1 MKHTSLF
8 NTHKSVGAHIVE
20 FAGWEMPLYYSGIVD
35 EHLAVRKNA
44 GVFDVSHMGE
54 IIVSG
59 KDALKLIQMVQT
71 NDLDVPVKKCKYTHI
86 LNDEGKIID
95 DMIVTR
101 LEENKFFCVP
111 NAGMVDRIFDIF
123 NDAEKTFSKKSKKSF
138 GVDATEFQQE
148 FLAFSEKPK
157 AFPEN
162 GKLYFPYNKKGKN
175 VKIENKTMD
184 YVCLAV
190 QGPKSME
197 VLQKLTKYDMKNIK
211 PFWSDH
217 VDFGKTC
224 LVTGTGYTG
233 ERGCEIFTDNDFGK
247 VIWKKILNAGK
258 EYGLKPCGLGCRN
271 TLRLEKGYLLS
282 GQDFHEDRTSLETNV
297 AWVVKYNHDF
307 TGKKALLKQKEEKHD
322 KFVGFITEKGIPRH
336 GCKIK
341 KNNETVGVVTSGS
354 MSPCLKKGIGLG
366 YVKLEYSNIG
376 EDLDICI
383 RDKNVKAEIVK
394 LPFV

>member
-8 NTHKSVGAHIVE
+8 DTHKSVGAHIVE
-20 FAGWEMPLYYSGIVD
+20 FAGWEMPLYYSGIVE

-71 NDLDVPVKKCKYTHI
+71 NDMNISVKKCKYTHI

-123 NDAEKTFSKKSKKSF
+123 NDA
-138 GVDATEFQQE
+138 
-148 FLAFSEKPK
+148 
-157 AFPEN
+157 
-162 GKLYFPYNKKGKN
+162 KKGKN

-190 QGPKSME
+190 QGPISME
-197 VLQKLTKYDMKNIK
+197 VLQRLTKYDMGNIK
-211 PFWSDH
+211 SFWADY

-247 VIWKKILNAGK
+247 ILWKKILDAGV
-258 EYGLKPCGLGCRN
+258 EYGLKACGLGCRD

-341 KNNETVGVVTSGS
+341 KNNETVGVATSGT
-354 MSPCLKKGIGLG
+354 MSPSLKKGIGLG